1 MAFNS
6 GFGAWNGGYSQIPN
20 YMPQMPVQA
29 SQSVPNSAQGLSP
42 ASRMVSNRDEANAVP
57 ADFSGSLMV
66 FPDIRNNRVYIKRW
80 NFQTGTAD
88 FVEFGPVVNEPV
100 KEAPAVQYATID
112 DLNALRDELMKS
124 RKAVKKNA
132 EPDDE

>member
-1 MAFNS
+1 M
-6 GFGAWNGGYSQIPN
+6 AWNYGGYGGYNPANTYIPQ
-20 YMPQMPVQA
+20 MAPQMPVQA
-29 SQSVPNSAQGLSP
+29 PQSVPNNGQGLSP

-88 FVEFGPVVNEPV
+88 FIEFGPVVNEPA
-100 KEAPAVQYATID
+100 KEAPAVQYATMD
-112 DLNALRDELMKS
+112 DLKALRDELMNT
-124 RKAVKKNA
+124 RKAVSKN
-132 EPDDE
+132 DSDE